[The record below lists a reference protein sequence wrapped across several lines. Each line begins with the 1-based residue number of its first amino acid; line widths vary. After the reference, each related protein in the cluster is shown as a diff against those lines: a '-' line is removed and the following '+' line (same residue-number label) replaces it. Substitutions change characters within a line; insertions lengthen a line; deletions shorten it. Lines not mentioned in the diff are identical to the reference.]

1 MYFLKED
8 KMTTSL
14 CRTSRILYMYFV
26 ISYTLNMHTYTTSFF
41 FNCKWIL
48 VTIFH
53 ISLKKSCDLRV
64 SASEMKLLNP
74 TNIILTYTV
83 DSISCIIY
91 LAGTINFC
99 CIFTLKNKNP
109 STSSVFFLLVQI
121 LVFAFSSNDKSTL
134 YLFNF

>member
-1 MYFLKED
+1 M
-8 KMTTSL
+8 
-14 CRTSRILYMYFV
+14 
-26 ISYTLNMHTYTTSFF
+26 
-41 FNCKWIL
+41 
-48 VTIFH
+48 
-53 ISLKKSCDLRV
+53 

-109 STSSVFFLLVQI
+109 LFFFLLVQI